1 MREFYKVMC
10 LCLMIV
16 LCPSVATAEP
26 EMAEPNMAP
35 VVVDKVDINTADV
48 ETLSRWLAGVGQ
60 AKAEAI
66 VAYRERHGRF
76 QSVDDLMVVKGIGKS
91 VLAQNRDRLR
101 VD

>member
-1 MREFYKVMC
+1 MKMV
-10 LCLMIV
+10 
-16 LCPSVATAEP
+16 
-26 EMAEPNMAP
+26 EPNMAT
-35 VVVDKVDINTADV
+35 VIIDKVDINTADV

-76 QSVDDLMVVKGIGKS
+76 ESVDDLMVVKGIGKT

-101 VD
+101 AD

>member
-10 LCLMIV
+10 LCLMIA
-16 LCPSVATAEP
+16 LCPSLATAEP
-26 EMAEPNMAP
+26 EVAEPNMAP
-35 VVVDKVDINTADV
+35 VVDKVDINTADV